1 MKCYADNIHL
11 EKYEKV
17 IYFSFASP
25 SFRTNVNALVLPT
38 VHAWDILQVLHSHIT
53 VMPKYSSAKFEFPV
67 DKFFKFTLRS

>member
-1 MKCYADNIHL
+1 MKCYVDNTRV

-17 IYFSFASP
+17 IYFSFANL

-38 VHAWDILQVLHSHIT
+38 VHAWDILQALHSHIT
-53 VMPKYSSAKFEFPV
+53 VIPKYSSAKFEFHI